1 MSSLIMPEP
10 APILVP
16 PSPAI
21 VCAHTSWALLE
32 VGGADAVAFLHGQL
46 SSDVESLLPGQGQ
59 YWSYNSPKG
68 RMLANGVLWR
78 SVAEP
83 GRVLM
88 VLAADLA
95 EPIRRRL
102 SMFVLRAKVTIED
115 ASKRIGVVGVAG
127 PAAAAAAHDA
137 LGVTATTWTAVPIGN
152 DATALSLPDDRIV
165 IAAPATRGPLIHA
178 ALARNAVIGDADT
191 WRWFGIAAGVPM
203 ITSAT
208 SDKFVPQT
216 ANWDLVGGI
225 SFKKGCYPG
234 QEIVARMQYL
244 GRLKERLHAFR
255 TDAEDVAAGARLISP
270 TFGDGPCGTVVNAA
284 RDPTGGSVVLAVV
297 QTTAV
302 AAHDIRLGEGNAALL
317 RLLTLPYAVPEAA
330 PLPRTPRMA

>member
-1 MSSLIMPEP
+1 MSEP
-10 APILVP
+10 APILSP
-16 PSPAI
+16 PSPAV

-32 VGGADAVAFLHGQL
+32 VGGVDAVAFLHGQL
-46 SSDVESLLPGQGQ
+46 SSDVESLVPGQGQ

-68 RMLANGVLWR
+68 RMLSNGVLWR

-88 VLAADLA
+88 ALAADLV

-102 SMFVLRAKVTIED
+102 SMFVLRAKVTIDD
-115 ASKRIGVVGVAG
+115 ASKRINVVGVAG

-137 LGVTATTWTAVPIGN
+137 LGITPTAWTAVPFG
-152 DATALSLPDDRIV
+152 DDTTALALPDGRIV

-216 ANWDLVGGI
+216 ANWDLIGGI

-244 GRLKERLHAFR
+244 GRLKERLYAFR
-255 TDAEDVAAGARLISP
+255 SDADDVAAGARLFSA
-270 TFGDGPCGTVVNAA
+270 TFGDEPCGTVVNAA
-284 RDPTGGSVVLAVV
+284 PDSTGGSVMLAVV
-297 QTTAV
+297 QSVAV
-302 AAHDIRLGEGNAALL
+302 AAHDVRLGEGTGALL
-317 RLLTLPYAVPEAA
+317 RLLPLPYELPDVATA
-330 PLPRTPRMA
+330 PRTPRMA

>member
-1 MSSLIMPEP
+1 MPEP

-21 VCAHTSWALLE
+21 VCAHTAWALLD
-32 VGGADAVAFLHGQL
+32 VGGADAVAFLQGQL
-46 SSDVESLLPGQGQ
+46 SSDVESAGLGQGQ

-78 SVAEP
+78 PGGDA

-88 VLAADLA
+88 ALSADLV

-102 SMFVLRAKVTIED
+102 SMFVLRAKVTLDD
-115 ASKRIGVVGVAG
+115 ASKRLGLVGVAG
-127 PAAAAAAHDA
+127 PEAAAAARDA
-137 LGVTATTWTAVPIGN
+137 LGIRAAPWAAVPIRD
-152 DATALSLPDDRIV
+152 DATALALPDGRIV

-178 ALARNAVIGDADT
+178 ALARNAVLGDANM

-216 ANWDLVGGI
+216 ANWDVVGGI
-225 SFKKGCYPG
+225 SFRKGCYPG

-244 GRLKERLHAFR
+244 GRLKERLYAFR
-255 TDAEDVAAGARLISP
+255 TEADDVAAGARLFSAA
-270 TFGDGPCGTVVNAA
+270 FGEEPCGTVVNAA
-284 RDPTGGSVVLAVV
+284 TDPSGGSVLLAVV
-297 QTTAV
+297 QSVAV
-302 AAHDIRLGEGNAALL
+302 AAHDIRLGDATGALL
-317 RLLTLPYAVPEAA
+317 RLLALPYAVPDVA